1 MINVIPL
8 TIESLVAL
16 LLLLTIVY
24 CVRLNG
30 QLARLRGEEAVM
42 KEVIADLTMATD
54 RADRA
59 IAGLKATV
67 QEADHSL
74 GERLRDAERYCA
86 DMAQQTASGTEVL
99 NRLMQIASVRA
110 AHKGETAPLPETKPA
125 APDVNAIMAAARAFA
140 ERARARVRD
149 RAA

>member
-24 CVRLNG
+24 CVRLNA
-30 QLARLRGEEAVM
+30 QLTRLRASEAAM

-67 QEADHSL
+67 QEADQNL
-74 GERLRDAERYCA
+74 GERLRVAERFCA
-86 DMAQQTASGTEVL
+86 DMTKQTEAGGDVL
-99 NRLMQIASVRA
+99 NRLMQIASVRSA
-110 AHKGETAPLPETKPA
+110 LKGDGTPVPEQKLA

-140 ERARARVRD
+140 ERARARVKD